1 MTRVDIENLRDLAVL
16 VSKSHDEVEGL
27 CGIGQSFIDGKM
39 VPSVQMR
46 FKSFSET
53 FKIYERKEYTKEYD
67 EAYICLDGVRFFAL
81 VEREEE

>member
-1 MTRVDIENLRDLAVL
+1 MTREQIEKLKELAVQ
-16 VSKSHDEVEGL
+16 VNEIHDEVEGL
-27 CGIGQSFIDGKM
+27 CGIGPCFVDWKM

-53 FKIYERKEYTKEYD
+53 FKTYERKEYTKEYE

>member
-1 MTRVDIENLRDLAVL
+1 MTREQIEKLKELAVQ
-16 VSKSHDEVEGL
+16 VYDIHKEVKGL
-27 CGIGQSFIDGKM
+27 CGIDPCYIDGSD

-53 FKIYERKEYTKEYD
+53 FKTYERRAYTKEYD